1 MRLLRIESV
10 SRIKLDS
17 PVKKVLLTHGAT
29 FTVSQWSCVG
39 AGDRVICRNGKYYV
53 RCINGEAQCSPTYN
67 RIHVLRLGNR
77 DFHTHIKEI
86 TSAEEYDAYTY
97 LQSFHYRGNGGF
109 GRKAILVVVPSAA
122 FLPKVLGYV
131 RLSSSFIVN
140 RPRDVILN
148 GKFEEA
154 NIAWD
159 EWDYKSRMKY
169 VNCVV
174 RIARVVVHPE
184 FRGLGLGKTLVF
196 HALNFACTHWQIA
209 HVKPL
214 FIEITAD
221 MLKYVPFA
229 EHAGMSFVGYTE
241 GNLERVKKDLH
252 YMIRARKLTTTKKLR
267 KAAHDFKNGIRGI
280 PDMQALYASK
290 TLEILDGNGLNLET
304 FLNKFDFA
312 RNRSIRPRLYSLI
325 HSVIRFPKPTLMA
338 GLTKQAQAFLDTRVE
353 KISPL
358 NLTFRDENA
367 LKIERIAE
375 PIRFQDVMFSFATS
389 VPKTQR
395 SSAIQ
400 EAFGISP
407 TQLETLVFKNLNLEI
422 MPGEIL
428 LVAGCSGSGK
438 TVFLDLITR
447 RIHPTNY
454 PTGKIILPS
463 NARIGLFRAIPD
475 AKPLIE
481 YSGIF
486 GEDMSRAIYVLNK
499 AGLSEAFLY
508 LKRYGELSE
517 GQKYRAMIAR
527 LLNSRSNT
535 WLADDFLS
543 TLDPITANIVAHNV
557 REFAK
562 ASGATVIAAAP
573 HYESF
578 VHALKPDKV
587 LLKSYGW
594 KWDLY
599 DGNDFLSTIT
609 SPSDIHGNLTERR
622 VEQIVNKH

>member
-1 MRLLRIESV
+1 VISV
-10 SRIKLDS
+10 TSHTPL
-17 PVKKVLLTHGAT
+17 KKVKMGGGREI
-29 FTVSQWSCVG
+29 TVSQWSCVG
-39 AGDRVICRNGKYYV
+39 EGDLVTKDGAYFVECKNGRTQVSPVYNRGEKLRIGDRFYPV
-53 RCINGEAQCSPTYN
+53 R
-67 RIHVLRLGNR
+67 
-77 DFHTHIKEI
+77 IKEI
-86 TSAEEYDAYTY
+86 MTQDEYDAYEY

-122 FLPKVLGYV
+122 ILPRVLGYV

-140 RPRDVILN
+140 KPRDTVLN
-148 GKFEEA
+148 GEFGGE

-159 EWDYKSRMKY
+159 KWDYQSRLKH

-184 FRGLGLGKTLVF
+184 FRGLGLGKVLVL
-196 HALNFACTHWQIA
+196 HALRFARRHWQIA
-209 HVKPL
+209 SVKPL
-214 FIEITAD
+214 FVEMTAD
-221 MLKYVPFA
+221 MLKYMPFA
-229 EHAGMSFVGYTE
+229 EHAGMFFVGYTE
-241 GNLERVKKDLH
+241 GNLERVKKDLR
-252 YMIRARKLTTTKKLR
+252 YMIRGRNLTTNKKIR
-267 KAAHDFKNGIRGI
+267 SAMHDHDQGIPGI
-280 PDMQALYASK
+280 PDMQAGYASK
-290 TLEILDGNGLNLET
+290 TLEILDGADLNLET
-304 FLNKFDFA
+304 FLGKFNFTK
-312 RNRSIRPRLYSLI
+312 NRSVGPRLYSLI
-325 HSVIRFPKPTLMA
+325 HSVIRFPKPTLMV
-338 GLTKQAQAFLDTRVE
+338 GLTKEAQSFLRSQME
-353 KISPL
+353 KLRLIDSSIS
-358 NLTFRDENA
+358 DEGR
-367 LKIERIAE
+367 LKMERITQ

-395 SSAIQ
+395 SCAIQ

-407 TQLETLVFKNLNLEI
+407 TQLKTLVFKNLNMEI

-428 LVAGCSGSGK
+428 LVSGCSGSGK

-447 RIHPTNY
+447 RLRPSNY
-454 PTGKIILPS
+454 PTGKIVLPA

-481 YSGIF
+481 YTGIF
-486 GEDMSRAIYVLNK
+486 GDDMSRAIYVLNK

-508 LKRYGELSE
+508 LKKYGELSE

-527 LLNSRSNT
+527 LLNSRSNI

-578 VHALKPDKV
+578 IHSLKPDRV

-599 DGNDFLSTIT
+599 DGNDFLSTLAK
-609 SPSDIHGNLTERR
+609 PNDIRGFSTKPRAEH
-622 VEQIVNKH
+622 IVKR